1 MENSMAVPQIK
12 LTTIWSNNPTS
23 RYIYPKELKLTS
35 QRNIYIPVFTAEF
48 YTIVKIWKQ
57 YIIQP

>member
-1 MENSMAVPQIK
+1 MAVPQIK
-12 LTTIWSNNPTS
+12 LTTIWSSNPTP

-35 QRNIYIPVFTAEF
+35 QRDNYIPVFTAEF